1 MRAPMAGARARGE
14 EVSNE
19 AAALAAV
26 GLVWTS
32 SAVSFAEFAAEEP
45 GRKVDGTRYSIGR
58 LAG

>member
-1 MRAPMAGARARGE
+1 
-14 EVSNE
+14 
-19 AAALAAV
+19 LAAV